1 MNAERSQLYYACVF
15 LHVSFQAIQHSV
27 ACSSRRDDTPC
38 WLDAQTMSLLLRE
51 LQRCRRQA
59 GPFKEVYPS
68 LDTAFYHCG
77 LLMALCPGALNRPL
91 CQHHLEAIIA
101 PLKEATAQL
110 SGKVDPAPG
119 SRAPSPGQRLRRWL
133 GW

>member
-1 MNAERSQLYYACVF
+1 MTAERSQLHYACVF
-15 LHVSFQAIQHSV
+15 LYVSFQAIQHSV
-27 ACSSRRDDTPC
+27 TCSSSQDDTPC

-59 GPFKEVYPS
+59 GPFKDVSPF

-77 LLMALCPGALNRPL
+77 LLMAQCPAALNRPL
-91 CQHHLEAIIA
+91 CQHHLEAIIT
-101 PLKEATAQL
+101 PLKEAAAQL
-110 SGKVDPAPG
+110 SGKESPG
-119 SRAPSPGQRLRRWL
+119 TDSRATSPGKRIRRWL

>member
-27 ACSSRRDDTPC
+27 ACSSSRDDTPC

-51 LQRCRRQA
+51 LQLCRRQA
-59 GPFKEVYPS
+59 GPLKEVYPA

-77 LLMALCPGALNRPL
+77 LLMAQCPAAINRPL

-110 SGKVDPAPG
+110 SGKVNQASESSDL
-119 SRAPSPGQRLRRWL
+119 SPGKRFRRWL